1 MAIMLKEEGLLH
13 KSVIYATDINQDAIL
28 KAREGIFQMNSLQN
42 YTQNYIRS
50 GGKASF
56 SDYYIAKYDG
66 ALIAKELK
74 ENIVFSVHN
83 LSSDKSFNEFQLI
96 SCRNVLIYFNQQLQ
110 NKVIRLFYDSLC
122 PFGILCLGSKESL
135 LFSDKQKAFSDLD
148 KKEKIFTKT
157 S

>member
-74 ENIVFSVHN
+74 ENIVFSVHPLSN
-83 LSSDKSFNEFQLI
+83 LMYFINPIKHQISVSDDGGIYPLSYFFN
-96 SCRNVLIYFNQQLQ
+96 VD
-110 NKVIRLFYDSLC
+110 RL
-122 PFGILCLGSKESL
+122 G
-135 LFSDKQKAFSDLD
+135 
-148 KKEKIFTKT
+148 KIHV
-157 S
+157 